1 VALKG
6 KSYSYVS
13 VGEIM
18 SGGKQGFFDACAGIG
33 CFHLGMQEHFRCVG
47 AAEWDKGLQN
57 RYPLAFHLESSRM
70 FSSVHG
76 LVETPQ
82 WIATREEMR
91 GAVMLAGFPCT
102 PFSKSGK
109 QSGKKHKE
117 GTVFWSLL
125 EMMDDLECPAF
136 IFENVTNMLGKN
148 HELVW
153 TEMRKELLKRGYSI
167 DWEKIRATEVGVP
180 QNRNRVFIVGKKEK
194 IPTER
199 VFFRRQFQE
208 IKTADYE
215 IIGLLDL
222 LGKSVYRGTPL
233 SDSHSEALIH
243 WERYLGWLE
252 ERGKMGLI
260 RSIAKPL
267 WAMEA
272 WHGDMNDDGF
282 YDIEKLQI
290 IIDDNNG
297 VGVSE
302 SQLRSCMPNAPGGMD
317 VEEIIGLLPPYFRK
331 VALGTGKN
339 YPERAKF
346 AMNSR
351 IHMGKVRELVGTD
364 LDDWIGDLRKLD
376 PSFQKFEWH
385 IGRELPKKS
394 RAKDPARRIRTRFG
408 EHLVQFRSS
417 GVRVSRARRWPT
429 MVAIGQVPYTG
440 NKLLQPNWRT
450 LALLQSIPSEFIKSN
465 EYLFGG
471 QKEAVKRLGNAVNV
485 EIVRQISMRLRKLL

>member
-1 VALKG
+1 MTVG
-6 KSYSYVS
+6 K
-13 VGEIM
+13 IM
-18 SGGKQGFFDACAGIG
+18 SGGKPGFFDGCAGIG
-33 CFHLGMQEHFRCVG
+33 CFHLGMKGHFNCVG
-47 AAEWDKGLQN
+47 AAEWDEGLQQ
-57 RYPLAFHLESSRM
+57 RYPRVFLLEPSRM
-70 FSSVHG
+70 FGTVHG
-76 LVETPQ
+76 LIDTPQ
-82 WIATREEMR
+82 WIAARDEMR
-91 GAVMLAGFPCT
+91 GAVMVAGFPCT

-109 QSGKKHKE
+109 QSGKKHEE

-153 TEMRKELLKRGYSI
+153 TEMRKELLMRGYSI
-167 DWEKIRATEVGVP
+167 DWEKIRATDVGVP
-180 QNRNRVFIVGKKEK
+180 QNRNRVFIVGKREK
-194 IPTER
+194 VPTER
-199 VFFRRQFQE
+199 AFFRRQFEE

-222 LGKSVYRGTPL
+222 LGKSVFRGTPL

-260 RSIAKPL
+260 QSIAKPL

-272 WHGDMNDDGF
+272 WHGDMNDEGF
-282 YDIEKLQI
+282 YDIEKLQK

-297 VGVSE
+297 GGLSE
-302 SQLRSCMPNAPGGMD
+302 SQLRSCMPNAPVGIKL
-317 VEEIIGLLPPYFRK
+317 EEIVELLPPYFRK
-331 VALGTGKN
+331 VTLGTGKN
-339 YPERAKF
+339 YPERAIF

-351 IHMGKVRELVGTD
+351 LHMEEVRESVGVAFD
-364 LDDWIGDLRKLD
+364 EWVDDLRKLD

-385 IGRELPKKS
+385 IGRQLPRRS
-394 RAKDPARRIRTRFG
+394 GATNPARRIQTRFG

-417 GVRVSRARRWPT
+417 GIRVSRSSRWPT
-429 MVAIGQVPYTG
+429 MVAIGQVPYAG

-450 LALLQSIPSEFIKSN
+450 LALLQSIPSEFIDEN
-465 EYLFGG
+465 EDLFGG
-471 QKEAVKRLGNAVNV
+471 KNEAVKRLGNAVNV
-485 EIVRQISMRLRKLL
+485 EIVRQISMRLCKLL